1 MSKVGKEELSLNKIM
16 KLEDIDPEDVKLIRH
31 SLSDEKFSQ
40 CFSKGYEYVKEY
52 TGIQLRKFATNA
64 KYWMIFIGDAGTTA
78 RYFCTYKVIGK
89 KPLDKA
95 DMSEGF
101 PVSEM
106 YDNNECST
114 FILEETEIMDEYR
127 ERLIIEWGRGTI
139 QWAQNAVND
148 KKVVAISSPQFPGY
162 EKIILSFGRLSE
174 IVNAPNRFSSYHEA
188 LKNVKAVYLI
198 TDTST
203 GKLYVGSATGK
214 DGLFGRWSDY
224 VKTKHGGNEG
234 LKVHIENNDKI
245 YENFQYSIL
254 QIFSMHTPKEDVIDA
269 ETLFK
274 KKLLTLHNEYGLNQN

>member
-1 MSKVGKEELSLNKIM
+1 
-16 KLEDIDPEDVKLIRH
+16 
-31 SLSDEKFSQ
+31 
-40 CFSKGYEYVKEY
+40 
-52 TGIQLRKFATNA
+52 
-64 KYWMIFIGDAGTTA
+64 
-78 RYFCTYKVIGK
+78 
-89 KPLDKA
+89 
-95 DMSEGF
+95 MSEGF

-114 FILEETEIMDEYR
+114 FILEETEIMDEYC
-127 ERLIIEWGRGTI
+127 ERLIVEWGKVTI
-139 QWAQNAVND
+139 HWAQNAVND

-254 QIFSMHTPKEDVIDA
+254 QIFSMHTPKEVVIDA